1 MIVNRL
7 VQDELAYESQVRGIG
22 VGTVEEM
29 RHRLSMAIQME
40 KSGDSLKYPSYPF
53 TVQQD
58 LDAVA
63 DKLIELEPKA
73 EQYSKNLQGVP
84 PQLSILDPG
93 ESTFQSGVVSH
104 RRSSGLVATAAGVS
118 SVPPNSGSTL
128 KSILPR
134 RAYQF
139 YLAYRHEVDTWDDFV
154 LLLREEFLSADYN
167 EKLFEEIRRRTQ
179 GPDESIGIYLAV
191 MSGYFKRLTCP
202 MSEDAKLKILLRNIA
217 PFYQSQLGLAN
228 ITSISELLA
237 LGRRLEIRKV
247 SIENFSAPTRKSSVL
262 EPDLAYVSILE
273 EGPSDV
279 GAVSARPPGSS
290 TDNTVCFRCNQPGHR
305 AIGCATSKGKLMCYG
320 CKREDDRGK
329 SVGSESSVNRL
340 QALLDFV
347 LDNAID
353 DERPYLRVDIL
364 GKTLMGLLDSGASR
378 TILGGKGF
386 ELIED
391 LGLVLDKGQMTTC
404 TVANGNKVQS
414 VGR

>member
-63 DKLIELEPKA
+63 DKLIELEPKVADFNNSNTSGAFQKYQSKLSHVLGRIDNIPSGENVISDTKRSELLAKALTLLDLLISKA

-118 SVPPNSGSTL
+118 SVPPNSRSTL
-128 KSILPR
+128 KSILPSKWDLKFSGER
-134 RAYQF
+134 KGISLSAFLERVEELRVARNVSKGILLESGIDLFTGRAYQF

-217 PFYQSQLGLAN
+217 PCDQSQLRSAN

-247 SIENFSAPTRKSSVL
+247 SIENF
-262 EPDLAYVSILE
+262 
-273 EGPSDV
+273 
-279 GAVSARPPGSS
+279 GSH
-290 TDNTVCFRCNQPGHR
+290 PE
-305 AIGCATSKGKLMCYG
+305 K
-320 CKREDDRGK
+320 
-329 SVGSESSVNRL
+329 
-340 QALLDFV
+340 
-347 LDNAID
+347 
-353 DERPYLRVDIL
+353 
-364 GKTLMGLLDSGASR
+364 
-378 TILGGKGF
+378 
-386 ELIED
+386 
-391 LGLVLDKGQMTTC
+391 
-404 TVANGNKVQS
+404 
-414 VGR
+414 